1 MGGAS
6 YIDEKYRA
14 SYTKDQDF
22 LKGDFQGHV
31 LAVDADFDDS
41 ATGSESAG
49 DIADE
54 DSQYEVFKYPGRMR
68 ILGNLVWSELY
79 PMLMLQSVVLQNF
92 WLQAGAHPS
101 KVYTGPTVPSQVE
114 PWKKRHLLKTL
125 MMNSFVD
132 FLEEKNPTLAGKVKG
147 MRKDGVI

>member
-1 MGGAS
+1 MGGGS
-6 YIDEKYRA
+6 YIDEELRA
-14 SYTKDQDF
+14 SFTKDKGL

-41 ATGSESAG
+41 ATVAG
-49 DIADE
+49 DTANE
-54 DSQYEVFKYPGRMR
+54 DSQSEVFKYPGRMR

-92 WLQAGAHPS
+92 WLQAGAHPT

-114 PWKKRHLLKTL
+114 PWKERNAMKTL
-125 MMNSFVD
+125 MMDSFVE
-132 FLEEKNPTLAGKVKG
+132 FLKEKNPTLAGKVKG
-147 MRKDGVI
+147 LRKDGVI